1 MPVIELSGVSKEF
14 RLDDSATGSLFDRVR
29 ALSGRTR
36 RGPRLTALGGI
47 DLAVERGEKVGVIG
61 TNGSGK
67 TTLMRLIAGIY
78 EPSFGSI
85 RVEGRIASFLQL
97 GIGMI
102 KRLTVRENIFLYGAL
117 LGRTRGELASRFDRI
132 LEFAELTDFAD
143 VEVRRL
149 SSGMVQ
155 RLGFAV
161 ALEVDADVLL
171 LDEILAVGDQ
181 SFRNKCYE
189 TFERSMDSD
198 TTILFSSHTLKEIE
212 RFCTRTVWLDK
223 GRLAMVGPTSIVLPA
238 YKEVHGY
245 PLEESESPDKTQP
258 AREARDTTTAAPASD
273 TENAGTVNRSRTET
287 PASTRDSS
295 E

>member
-1 MPVIELSGVSKEF
+1 MAAIELRGISKSF
-14 RLDDSATGSLFDRVR
+14 RLDESSTGALFDRIRTLVGRSRRPATLR
-29 ALSGRTR
+29 ALD
-36 RGPRLTALGGI
+36 GI
-47 DLAVERGEKVGVIG
+47 DLSLPRGEKVGVIG
-61 TNGSGK
+61 KNGSGK

-78 EPSFGSI
+78 APSSGTL
-85 RVEGRIASFLQL
+85 RVEGRVASFLQL

-117 LGRTRGELASRFDRI
+117 LGRTRRELASRLDRI
-132 LEFAELTDFAD
+132 LEFAELGEFAD

-149 SSGMVQ
+149 SSGMIQ

-189 TFERSMDSD
+189 TFEHSMDSD
-198 TTILFSSHTLKEIE
+198 TTVLFSSHTLKEIE
-212 RFCTRTVWLDK
+212 RFCTRTVWLEN

-245 PLEESESPDKTQP
+245 PLEESARGDAKAP
-258 AREARDTTTAAPASD
+258 APAPAAPPAATVRPSR
-273 TENAGTVNRSRTET
+273 AGTPADT
-287 PASTRDSS
+287 PDSGA
-295 E
+295 